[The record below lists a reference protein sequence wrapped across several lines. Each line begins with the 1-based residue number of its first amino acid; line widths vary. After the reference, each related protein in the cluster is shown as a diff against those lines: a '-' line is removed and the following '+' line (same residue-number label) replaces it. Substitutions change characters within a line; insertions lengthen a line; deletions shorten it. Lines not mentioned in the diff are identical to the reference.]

1 MSAERFYLGS
11 IITKSNN
18 DYVPF
23 FSETKILVQ
32 QIKIKTWALLV
43 LSLSLVDDPKD
54 SLIVL
59 YQSKSACWLFEK
71 VLITLADVKKI
82 M

>member
-23 FSETKILVQ
+23 FSETKIQ